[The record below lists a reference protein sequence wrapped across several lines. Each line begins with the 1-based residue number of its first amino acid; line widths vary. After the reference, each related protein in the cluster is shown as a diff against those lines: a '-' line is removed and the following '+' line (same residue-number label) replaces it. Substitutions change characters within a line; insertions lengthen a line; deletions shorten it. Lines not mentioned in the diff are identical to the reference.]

1 MSFRA
6 VLAAS
11 VVLAFA
17 APALAQEAP
26 PAPAAAAPA
35 ADPAEAAFEAEAEAF
50 QARMETMGAEMQAAM
65 TAAGGDSAKAN
76 TDLDAIVARYQPEA
90 DAFAASFEA
99 FFAIKLA
106 EAPEEQR
113 SQMTQIGPM
122 VSGQIK
128 GAPAMV
134 KMQMLQA
141 AAAPAAAASE

>member
-26 PAPAAAAPA
+26 PAPAAAPA

-113 SQMTQIGPM
+113 GQMTQIGPM